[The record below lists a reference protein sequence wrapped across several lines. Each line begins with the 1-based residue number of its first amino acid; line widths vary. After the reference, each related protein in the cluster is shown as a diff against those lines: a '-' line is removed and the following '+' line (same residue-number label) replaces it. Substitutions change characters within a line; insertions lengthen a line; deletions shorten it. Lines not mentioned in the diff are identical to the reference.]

1 MGLGI
6 LTTLI
11 FLHLPFALV
20 TIAGER
26 ACRWTSLLGTLYFTS
41 QTVWSFFIALYRVLY
56 IKFQN
61 LFKTGIKETT
71 FVFFLSNVGILYI
84 ALSGAFF
91 AFYERGM
98 VYKLCTHYSIQQ
110 IEIFDV
116 SYFLILFFF
125 ANAYNVFLNCWSTW
139 ITKGAPT
146 SSITSPIIISFSIND
161 TWNNCTPYNRLI
173 CNTHHQN

>member
-6 LTTLI
+6 LTTLV

-20 TIAGER
+20 TIAGESV
-26 ACRWTSLLGTLYFTS
+26 CRWTNLLGTLYFSS

-56 IKFQN
+56 IKFQS

-71 FVFFLSNVGILYI
+71 FVFFLSNVGFLYI
-84 ALSGAFF
+84 ALSGTFF

-110 IEIFDV
+110 IEILDV
-116 SYFLILFFF
+116 SNILYCLF
-125 ANAYNVFLNCWSTW
+125 AKAYNVLFNC
-139 ITKGAPT
+139 
-146 SSITSPIIISFSIND
+146 
-161 TWNNCTPYNRLI
+161 
-173 CNTHHQN
+173 